1 MPDSEMTATE
11 QKAHD
16 EALKRIAECLRR
28 RASVLDLSRLD
39 LSCLPGKIGQLA
51 KLSELNLSH
60 NRLRCLPP
68 EVCQLESLSR
78 LDLSNNQLAALPPA
92 LGQLASL
99 TLLYLANNPLAALPP
114 EVGQLTKLTRL
125 DISDNPLTGL
135 PPELGQLTKL
145 TRLDVSNNRLGAL
158 PRELGGLT
166 SLARLYLSGN
176 HLAALPPEL
185 GQLANLTRLYLS
197 GNQLAS
203 LPPELGQLAKLTV
216 LDVSINKLA
225 ALPPELGQLLNLTE
239 LNLDTNLLSR
249 LPSEL
254 GQLAKLTVLRLM
266 SNRLVALPESLAAL
280 EMLERLFLHDN
291 PALQL
296 SPSVLGPDPRQ
307 LPPPRVAAPKGILD
321 FYLARQ
327 GGRTRPLNEVKLLLL
342 GGCGVGK
349 TSLVNA
355 LRDLPFREREEST
368 TGIALSDLT
377 IDAGDG
383 QGVIAHVWDCS
394 GQPVS
399 HLLHPVFFSPRNLY
413 LVVLSGRDHRE
424 REEASYWLK
433 LIETFACDEQG
444 LVPPVIVVLN
454 QWNVPGCRPE
464 LDRGLLREPF
474 SFIRGFVE
482 MDCKAKK
489 GVSALKAALVREF
502 ERMPWVS
509 EPFPEEWDAVRQ
521 ALAAN
526 AGHPPLL
533 TYTEYCGVC
542 SEHGVK
548 DEGQQGYLA
557 EILHH
562 LGAVLNESNDP
573 RQHDASLFLPHWLT
587 RHVYALMHRA
597 EKLAGVLRQGDLE
610 MVLQAEPAQA
620 SRAYLM
626 RWLQN
631 RSLAFPTQTATGHV
645 WLVPPALPDAPPT
658 GLDAFG
664 EAAEAV
670 RLRYTYPSLPDHLV
684 ARFGARR
691 YGFVEDVHERKQ
703 LWRSGVIL
711 ARKGARVLIRC
722 IPKNRQ
728 LTLTVIGPAKLR
740 RQLADLCQDEMRDM
754 HAEIPGLKPLG
765 EILLRGE
772 WLGLTRMGTACTPA
786 DERMGF
792 PAP

>member
-1 MPDSEMTATE
+1 MPDSEMTAAE

-28 RASVLDLSRLD
+28 RASVLDLSRLG
-39 LSCLPGKIGQLA
+39 LSCLPGKMGQLP
-51 KLSELNLSH
+51 KLSELNLAH
-60 NRLRCLPP
+60 NRLRTLPP
-68 EVCQLESLSR
+68 EVCQLENLSR
-78 LDLSNNQLAALPPA
+78 LDISNNQLAALPPE

-99 TLLYLANNPLAALPP
+99 TLLYLANNPLEALPP
-114 EVGQLTKLTRL
+114 ELGQLSKLTRL
-125 DISDNPLTGL
+125 DVSDNPLTAL
-135 PPELGQLTKL
+135 PPELGQLTNL
-145 TRLDVSNNRLGAL
+145 TRLDVSNNHLGTL
-158 PRELGGLT
+158 PPELGGLT
-166 SLARLYLSGN
+166 SLTRLYLSGN

-185 GQLANLTRLYLS
+185 GSLANLTRLYLS
-197 GNQLAS
+197 SNQLASLPPELGHLSKLTVLDVSINQLGNLPSELGQLLNLTELNLDNNLLRS

-216 LDVSINKLA
+216 L
-225 ALPPELGQLLNLTE
+225 
-239 LNLDTNLLSR
+239 R
-249 LPSEL
+249 LI
-254 GQLAKLTVLRLM
+254 
-266 SNRLVALPESLAAL
+266 SNRLASLPEPLAAL

-394 GQPVS
+394 GHPVS
-399 HLLHPVFFSPRNLY
+399 HRLHPVFFSQRNLY

-433 LIETFACDEQG
+433 LIETAACDEQG

-464 LDRGLLREPF
+464 LDRGLLRERFP
-474 SFIRGFVE
+474 FIRGFVE

-489 GVSALKAALVREF
+489 GVSALKAALFREL

-533 TYTEYCGVC
+533 TYTEYCDVC
-542 SEHGVK
+542 CEHGVK

-573 RQHDASLFLPHWLT
+573 RQHDASLFLPHWLIKQ
-587 RHVYALMHRA
+587 VYALLHRA
-597 EKLAGVLRQGDLE
+597 EKLAGVLRQSDVE
-610 MVLQAEPAQA
+610 RVLQAEPAQA

-626 RWLQN
+626 LWLQR
-631 RSLAFPTQTATGHV
+631 RSLAFPAQTPTGNV
-645 WLVPPALPDAPPT
+645 WLVPPALPDAAPA

-670 RLRYTYPSLPDHLV
+670 RLRYTYPSPQDRLL
-684 ARFGARR
+684 ALFSARR
-691 YGFVEDVHERKQ
+691 YAFIEDLNERKQ
-703 LWRSGVIL
+703 LWRSGVMI
-711 ARKGARVLIRC
+711 ARKGARVLIRSV
-722 IPKNRQ
+722 PQNRQ
-728 LTLTVIGPAKLR
+728 LTLTVIGPTKLR

-754 HAEIPGLKPLG
+754 HAEIPGPEPLG

-772 WLGLTRMGTACTPA
+772 WLGLTRRVHVPEPQ
-786 DERMGF
+786 D
-792 PAP
+792 P

>member
-1 MPDSEMTATE
+1 MPDSEMSATE

-28 RASVLDLSRLD
+28 RASVLDLSHLG
-39 LSCLPGKIGQLA
+39 LSCLPGKMGQLG
-51 KLSELNLSH
+51 KLSELNLAH
-60 NRLRCLPP
+60 NRLSSLPP
-68 EVCQLESLSR
+68 EFCQLASLSR

-114 EVGQLTKLTRL
+114 E
-125 DISDNPLTGL
+125 
-135 PPELGQLTKL
+135 LGQLTKL
-145 TRLDVSNNRLGAL
+145 TRLDVSDNPLTALPPELGQLANLTRLDVSNNRLEFL
-158 PRELGGLT
+158 PPELGGLT
-166 SLARLYLSGN
+166 GLTRLYLSGN

-185 GQLANLTRLYLS
+185 GCLANLTRLYLS

-203 LPPELGQLAKLTV
+203 LPPELGQLSRLTV
-216 LDVSINKLA
+216 LDVSINKLGT
-225 ALPPELGQLLNLTE
+225 LPPELGQLLNLTE
-239 LNLDTNLLSR
+239 LNLDNNLLCS
-249 LPSEL
+249 LPPEL

-266 SNRLVALPESLAAL
+266 SNRLATLPEPLAAL
-280 EMLERLFLHDN
+280 EMLEKFFLHDN

-321 FYLARQ
+321 FYFARQ

-342 GGCGVGK
+342 GACGVGK

-368 TGIALSDLT
+368 TGIALSDLM
-377 IDAGDG
+377 IDGADG

-424 REEASYWLK
+424 REEACYWLK
-433 LIETFACDEQG
+433 LIETATCDEQG

-464 LDRGLLREPF
+464 LDRGLLREQFP
-474 SFIRGFVE
+474 FIRGFVE

-489 GVSALKAALVREF
+489 GVSALKAAFIREF

-542 SEHGVK
+542 SEHGVT

-562 LGAVLNESNDP
+562 LGAVLNESGDP
-573 RQHDASLFLPHWLT
+573 RRHDASLFLPHWLT
-587 RHVYALMHRA
+587 KHVYALMHRA
-597 EKLAGVLRQGDLE
+597 EKLAGVLRQSDVE
-610 MVLQAEPAQA
+610 IALQAKPAPA
-620 SRAYLM
+620 SHSYLM
-626 RWLQN
+626 LWLQ
-631 RSLAFPTQTATGHV
+631 RLSLAFPAQTATGHI
-645 WLVPPALPDAPPT
+645 WLVPPALPNSPPP
-658 GLDAFG
+658 GIDAFG
-664 EAAEAV
+664 EAAETV
-670 RLRYTYPSLPDHLV
+670 RLRYTYPSPPNRLV
-684 ARFGARR
+684 TLFSARR
-691 YGFVEDVHERKQ
+691 YEFIEDVNERKQ
-703 LWRSGVIL
+703 LWRSGAIL

-722 IPKNRQ
+722 IPQNCQ
-728 LTLTVIGPAKLR
+728 LTLTVIGPTKLR
-740 RQLADLCQDEMRDM
+740 RQLADLCQEEMRDI
-754 HAEIPGLKPLG
+754 HTEYPGLEPLG

-772 WLGLTRMGTACTPA
+772 WQGLTRRAHVPEPQDA
-786 DERMGF
+786 
-792 PAP
+792 